1 MSFCVSQPTGLSS
14 ETSEDKPDVS
24 GLSSSV
30 NVEVN
35 RGHEGLKCAVC
46 FHKFYF
52 N

>member
-14 ETSEDKPDVS
+14 ETS
-24 GLSSSV
+24 GY
-30 NVEVN
+30 VEVN
-35 RGHEGLKCAVC
+35 RGHEAVKFAVC